1 MKQKVLAYIIR
12 HCPGGKELLVF
23 DHRDFSD
30 AGVQVPAGTVEEGE
44 SLEQALFR
52 EVREESGLTGLTL
65 LRKLGESEEP
75 EWNRHRHYY
84 LLEATG
90 ELPDRW
96 EWVTNDFHDEAHRER
111 NEPLVFCFRW
121 VRLGPGLVLAG
132 NQHQMAERIEEGG

>member
-1 MKQKVLAYIIR
+1 MNQKVLAYIIR
-12 HCPGGKELLVF
+12 HRPGGKELLVF
-23 DHRDFSD
+23 DHRDFPD
-30 AGVQVPAGTVEEGE
+30 AGVQVPAGTVEAGE

-52 EVREESGLTGLTL
+52 EVQEESGLTGLML

-84 LLEATG
+84 LLAATE

-96 EWVTNDFHDEAHRER
+96 QWVTNDFHDETYRER

-121 VRLGPGLVLAG
+121 VRLGPELVLAG
-132 NQHQMAERIEEGG
+132 NQQQMAGRIEECR